1 MKLVSSPGFI
11 VFTPQSPRSLVASR
25 SPTPSLDFR
34 ILSLADSQTDGKA
47 RLAMIPEEPGMVE
60 GGTSASSPVG
70 QQLSGTYAGN
80 MVATSSFERT
90 NPSLD
95 RLTSREMAL
104 QEIIRPVFGA
114 ANDDAGESQPSSG
127 DTGTLELESSGIDH
141 VPRISTPP
149 VRPLPTDEADAARRH
164 SVSQTRLQTYQAK
177 RDNSYV
183 WQRQD
188 RVREYA
194 FGSVWSRVST
204 TSFKPCLVF

>member
-1 MKLVSSPGFI
+1 
-11 VFTPQSPRSLVASR
+11 
-25 SPTPSLDFR
+25 
-34 ILSLADSQTDGKA
+34 
-47 RLAMIPEEPGMVE
+47 MVE

-95 RLTSREMAL
+95 RLTSRGMAL

-127 DTGTLELESSGIDH
+127 DTVTLELESSGIDH

-149 VRPLPTDEADAARRH
+149 VRRCRRMKQMLQEDIRYHKIDCKPTKL
-164 SVSQTRLQTYQAK
+164 SGITPM
-177 RDNSYV
+177 
-183 WQRQD
+183 
-188 RVREYA
+188 
-194 FGSVWSRVST
+194 FGKGRT
-204 TSFKPCLVF
+204 E